1 MLILDRIRSVF
12 ADAQTEG
19 LDQLYDANNATRD
32 LAPDSDFQACYDL
45 VMASGGPEI
54 ETWINFTV
62 VTATGFDLD
71 HQPEPEHFL
80 FVLEEYCDALRDQ
93 QAAQPSE

>member
-1 MLILDRIRSVF
+1 
-12 ADAQTEG
+12 
-19 LDQLYDANNATRD
+19 
-32 LAPDSDFQACYDL
+32 
-45 VMASGGPEI
+45 MASGGPEI

-62 VTATGFDLD
+62 VTATCFDLD

>member
-1 MLILDRIRSVF
+1 MLARIRAVF
-12 ADAQTEG
+12 AEAQTDA
-19 LDQLYDANNATRD
+19 LDQLYDVINAARY

-62 VTATGFDLD
+62 TTATRFDLD
-71 HQPEPEHFL
+71 DQPEPELFL
-80 FVLEEYCDALRDQ
+80 AVLEECCDARREQ
-93 QAAQPSE
+93 QASQPSE

>member
-1 MLILDRIRSVF
+1 MLARIRALF
-12 ADAQTEG
+12 AEVQTDA
-19 LDQLYDANNATRD
+19 LDQLYDVINAARD

-62 VTATGFDLD
+62 TTATRFDLD
-71 HQPEPEHFL
+71 DQPEPELFL
-80 FVLEEYCDALRDQ
+80 AVLEECCDARREQ
-93 QAAQPSE
+93 QASQPSE

>member
-1 MLILDRIRSVF
+1 MLDRIRSVF
-12 ADAQTEG
+12 TDAQTEG
-19 LDQLYDANNATRD
+19 LVQLYGAINAERD

-45 VMASGGPEI
+45 VMASGGSEV

-62 VTATGFDLD
+62 VKATCFDFD
-71 HQPEPEHFL
+71 HQPEPEQFL
-80 FVLEEYCDALRDQ
+80 FVLEECCDACRDQ

>member
-1 MLILDRIRSVF
+1 MLARIRAVF

-19 LDQLYDANNATRD
+19 LDQLYAVINAARD

-45 VMASGGPEI
+45 VMASGGPEV

-62 VTATGFDLD
+62 TTATRFDLD
-71 HQPEPEHFL
+71 DQPEPEQFL
-80 FVLEEYCDALRDQ
+80 SVLEECCDARRVQ
-93 QAAQPSE
+93 QRAQPSE

>member
-1 MLILDRIRSVF
+1 MLARIRAVF
-12 ADAQTEG
+12 AEVQTDA
-19 LDQLYDANNATRD
+19 LDQLYDVINAARD

-62 VTATGFDLD
+62 TTATRFDLD
-71 HQPEPEHFL
+71 DQPEPELFL
-80 FVLEEYCDALRDQ
+80 AVLEECCDARREQ
-93 QAAQPSE
+93 QASQPSE